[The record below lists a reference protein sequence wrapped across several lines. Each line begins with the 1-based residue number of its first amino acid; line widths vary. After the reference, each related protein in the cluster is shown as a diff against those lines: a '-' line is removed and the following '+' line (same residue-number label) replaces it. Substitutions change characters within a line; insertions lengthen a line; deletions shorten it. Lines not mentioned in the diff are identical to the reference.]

1 MAEAAKCLGVSVDT
15 IRRRLRKGELQ
26 GYQQPRPQGFVWVI
40 EIPEE
45 LADPGSTFAK
55 TVADIPVNNGG
66 SNGGDRR
73 LEEVVAVLQAQVTSQ
88 QRQMEAHQDELTAK
102 NKQIE
107 QLHILLQQAQAALPA
122 PKESRHSWWRFWQR

>member
-26 GYQQPRPQGFVWVI
+26 GHQQPRPQGFVWVI

-45 LADPGSTFAK
+45 LDDPGSTFAK

-122 PKESRHSWWRFWQR
+122 PKESRHSWWRVWKR

>member
-45 LADPGSTFAK
+45 LDDPGSTFAK

-73 LEEVVAVLQAQVTSQ
+73 LEEVVAVLQAQVTSH

-122 PKESRHSWWRFWQR
+122 PKESRHSWWRVWER